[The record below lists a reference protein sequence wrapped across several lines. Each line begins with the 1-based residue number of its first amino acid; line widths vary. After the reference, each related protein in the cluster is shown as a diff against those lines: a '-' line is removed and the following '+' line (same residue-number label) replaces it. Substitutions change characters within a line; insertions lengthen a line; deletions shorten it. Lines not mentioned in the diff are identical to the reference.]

1 MNRLNNLTKT
11 LNSIEEYSREIL
23 SNTIPIMK
31 ELENPDND
39 LVEEVMESVEGITKQ
54 KALKTLRY
62 ICLDL
67 VEDSE
72 KVVSE
77 IESFSDA
84 VIQGEEAIDEGEE
97 EYPFMMEVWC
107 GDIYEQEKLE
117 GLKELALD
125 LKEQLQEVDEDKII
139 EESIN
144 KLGKDKPEKKL
155 NVVGE

>member
-11 LNSIEEYSREIL
+11 LNSIEHYSREIL
-23 SNTIPIMK
+23 SNTIPIMR
-31 ELENPDND
+31 ELEDPDND
-39 LVEEVMESVEGITKQ
+39 LVEEVVESNNGITK
-54 KALKTLRY
+54 KNALETLRN
-62 ICLDL
+62 ICLEL

-77 IESFSDA
+77 LESFSDA
-84 VIQGEEAIDEGEE
+84 VVQGEEAIDEGEE

-107 GDIYEQEKLE
+107 GDIYEKEKLE

-139 EESIN
+139 EESIR
-144 KLGKDKPEKKL
+144 KLGK
-155 NVVGE
+155 NVVEE

>member
-1 MNRLNNLTKT
+1 MNRLNNLTRT
-11 LNSIEEYSREIL
+11 LNSIEKYSREIL

-31 ELENPDND
+31 DLEDPDND
-39 LVEEVMESVEGITKQ
+39 LVEEVIESVDGATKQ
-54 KALKTLRY
+54 KVLKTLQD

-84 VIQGEEAIDEGEE
+84 VVQGEEAIDEGED

-117 GLKELALD
+117 GLRELALD
-125 LKEQLQEVDEDKII
+125 LKEQLEEVDEDKII
-139 EESIN
+139 EEAIN
-144 KLGKDKPEKKL
+144 KLKKTNKPEKK
-155 NVVGE
+155 